1 MFSNISEQQIR
12 KIRWLLT
19 CAWLLLIASLFYDP
33 ISPLITSPNQI
44 WSPFRIR
51 PEDCISVQNTCLELQ
66 PYPLGAPIFWG
77 IIVPSAIFILL
88 VFGHE
93 LWRRICPLSFLSQIP
108 RALGWQR
115 QIKRTDSKTGKVRYE
130 IPKVKKDSWLG
141 KNYLYLQFGLLFV
154 GLCSR
159 ILFING
165 NAIALGIW
173 LLGTIAAAIAVGFLY
188 GGKTWCNYFCPM
200 APVQKIYAEPGGLL
214 ASKAHISDISIT
226 QSMCRTIIDGKEQSA
241 CVACQNPCIDIDSE
255 RSYWDGIEKPE
266 SKFLYY
272 CYLGLVVG
280 YFFYYYLYAGNW
292 DYYFSGAW
300 AMEGNSIQNLLSAGF
315 YLYGQIIPIP
325 KLIAVPL
332 TLMLF
337 TGLGY
342 LLGDLSERIYR
353 SYLHFY
359 KQKAPL
365 ILIRHHLFSV
375 CTFIAFNL
383 FFIFGGRPFI
393 RLLPNFFQETI
404 DVVVVLL
411 STLWLYRTIKRDPEL
426 YAKEGLAGRF
436 RKQLIK
442 MNFPLEQYFTGK
454 DIEELNPHEVY
465 VLAKVLPGFTK
476 QKRYEAYKGVL
487 RESLEE
493 GYTNSSSSLEVLRQL
508 RTELDVSDTEHRNL
522 LEELGVEDPQLLDPT
537 RQRNLENLVRISGYR
552 KAMERLVYLQ
562 NLDVTTASQKVAQTY
577 SISPAEEREIMQD
590 FDQEASLKQK
600 SYFYL
605 DRLQKLIRFYH
616 SLNQSVLL
624 DERAV
629 VSLLLEAIRRKK
641 QMLVLAILEAI
652 ATLNINGVINEASDI
667 ARILGGF
674 SSMVLQDILD
684 DDNSECYQRLDAELI
699 TILKKSGQDTTCPVT
714 LEISEVTDTLTTL
727 LQEPNPLIQSASLY
741 LLQKLDFTLSHSL
754 AVDVNSKHPLVEET
768 IKLITKSARSAPLAD
783 FPILERITYLFNSD
797 FFHSLDNEMLIE
809 LGDRAYVKSFQE
821 EEHIS
826 EDGDTCR
833 ELLLLIEG
841 TVEIRVKRADQ
852 TEIISNLLPGKVLDE
867 LEVLTHTNQT
877 GTITA
882 KASPTRVLAIPVD
895 TFDDL
900 MDRDRHLAI
909 KVLELESLRIKG
921 LLGTP

>member
-1 MFSNISEQQIR
+1 MFSRISEQQMHR
-12 KIRWLLT
+12 VRWVLT

-33 ISPLITSPNQI
+33 VSPLITAPNQY
-44 WSPFRIR
+44 WSPFRIK
-51 PEDCISVQNTCLELQ
+51 PEDCIPVQNVCLDLQ

-77 IIVPSAIFILL
+77 MVVPSAIFILL

-108 RALGWQR
+108 RSLGWQR

-141 KNYLYLQFGLLFV
+141 KNYFYLQFGLLFV
-154 GLCSR
+154 GLCCR

-165 NAIALGIW
+165 NAISLGVW
-173 LLGTIAAAIAVGFLY
+173 LLGTIVAAITVGFLY

-214 ASKAHISDISIT
+214 VSKAHMSDIPIT
-226 QSMCRTIIDGKEQSA
+226 QSMCRTITDGKEQSA

-255 RSYWDGIEKPE
+255 RSYWDGLEKPE

-300 AMEGNSIQNLLSAGF
+300 AMEGNSIQKLLSAGF
-315 YLYGQIIPIP
+315 YLYGQAIPIP
-325 KLIAVPL
+325 KLIAVPV

-393 RLLPNFFQETI
+393 RLLPHFFQETI

-411 STLWLYRTIKRDPEL
+411 STLWLYRNIRRDPEL

-465 VLAKVLPGFTK
+465 VLVKVLPGFTK

-487 RESLEE
+487 REALEE
-493 GYTNSSSSLEVLRQL
+493 GYTNSSSSLEVLRHL

-522 LEELGVEDPQLLDPT
+522 LEELGVEDPQLLDPS

-552 KAMERLVYLQ
+552 KAMERLMYLQ
-562 NLDVTTASQKVAQTY
+562 NLDVITASQKVAKTY
-577 SISPAEEREIMQD
+577 IITPAEEREIMQD

-624 DERAV
+624 DQRAV

-641 QMLVLAILEAI
+641 QMLVLAILDAI
-652 ATLNINGVINEASDI
+652 ATLSIEEASGI
-667 ARILGGF
+667 ARTLGGF
-674 SSMVLQDILD
+674 SSTVLEDILD
-684 DDNSECYQRLDAELI
+684 DDHSEWYQRLDAMLI
-699 TILKKSGQDTTCPVT
+699 TILKKSGQDTACSVT
-714 LEISEVTDTLTTL
+714 IEISEIVDTLTTL
-727 LQEPNPLIQSASLY
+727 LQEQNPLIQSASLY
-741 LLQKLDFTLSHSL
+741 LFQKLDFPLSRSL
-754 AVDVNSKHPLVEET
+754 AVNVNNEHPLVEET
-768 IKLITKSARSAPLAD
+768 IKLIAKSDRAAPLAD
-783 FPILERITYLFNSD
+783 FPILERVVYLFNSD
-797 FFHSLDNEMLIE
+797 FFHSLDNEILIE

-826 EDGDTCR
+826 EAGDTCR

-841 TVEIRVKRADQ
+841 SVEIRVKRADQ
-852 TEIISNLLPGKVLDE
+852 TEIVSNLLPGKVLDE

-900 MDRDRHLAI
+900 MDRDRNLAI

-921 LLGTP
+921 LLGSE